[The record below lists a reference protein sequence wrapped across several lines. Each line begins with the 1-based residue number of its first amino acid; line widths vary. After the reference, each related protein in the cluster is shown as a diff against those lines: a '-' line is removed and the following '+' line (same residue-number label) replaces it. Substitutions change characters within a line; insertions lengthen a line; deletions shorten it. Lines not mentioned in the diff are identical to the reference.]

1 MLRSNN
7 HIVSISDSSRGYSIE
22 RKHITKDGFEYT
34 KEQKEADKRIKNGEN
49 ILIMGPGGTGK
60 TFVVNQNDDG
70 KTLYIAPTGMA
81 ALNMNPEKAMTI
93 HSTLKCGEKSLNAWN
108 WEKVK
113 KFILRKKKAIKEFF
127 DLYDRI
133 VIEEGSM
140 IISGLFNTLVF
151 TFQHVYEDE
160 GDILFNNKQVV
171 FLMDPLQLPCVKNS
185 ETTFLDLENS
195 KFTPRELDESDRI
208 INNPYFKKLFN
219 KGNIIN
225 FTVNKR
231 CSDPHWKRVLEV
243 CRENFR
249 NCSKKEKKDI
259 LTFINTKRVTSSQC
273 FEVEREEEDG
283 ENFFDAIDQFENPK
297 NDISKM
303 YKDNT
308 KTTLKKDK
316 VQEINN
322 NEIEEL
328 KRKGRPSTTIER
340 NVNIPFELFAEQVSG
355 SLDEK
360 RKLYINSINYMDDLG
375 GYYSYKHF
383 DESIGKNVIE
393 TKFDLVEGARVM
405 LRTNNIHKMLKNGSL
420 GEVVKIN
427 IKEGVVDSVSVK
439 FEKLDEVVDVRKISF
454 KHPDLSFLT
463 IDAFPLIPAWA
474 ITIHKLQGQTI
485 DSPLFIDY
493 NNIPWMEK
501 QYHLLY
507 TAVSRCKKHDDVYI
521 ISDRR
526 ITEHFFPVDPVMYA
540 WYIEHK

>member
-7 HIVSISDSSRGYSIE
+7 HIVSINGSSRGYSIE
-22 RKHITKDGFEYT
+22 KKHITKDGFEYT
-34 KEQKEADKRIKNGEN
+34 REQTEADRRIKNKEN

-113 KFILRKKKAIKEFF
+113 KFILKKKRAIKEFF

-160 GDILFNNKQVV
+160 GDILFHNKQVV

-219 KGNIIN
+219 KDNIIN

-231 CSDPHWKRVLEV
+231 CSDPRWKRILEV

-249 NCSKKEKKDI
+249 NCSQKEKRDI
-259 LTFINTKRVTSSQC
+259 LRFINTKRVTSSQC
-273 FEVEREEEDG
+273 FEVEREEENG
-283 ENFFDAIDQFENPK
+283 ENFFDVIDQFENPK

-308 KTTLKKDK
+308 KTTLKKAK

-328 KRKGRPSTTIER
+328 KRKGKPSTTIER
-340 NVNIPFELFAEQVSG
+340 NVNIPFEVFAEQVSG
-355 SLDEK
+355 PLDEK

-383 DESIGKNVIE
+383 DESIGKNVID
-393 TKFDLVEGARVM
+393 TKFDLVAGARVM

-427 IKEGVVDSVSVK
+427 INEGVVDSVSVK
-439 FEKLDEVVDVRKISF
+439 FEKLNEVVDVRKISF
-454 KHPDLSFLT
+454 KHPDLSVLT

-485 DSPLFIDY
+485 DSPIFIDY

-501 QYHLLY
+501 QHHLLY

-521 ISDRR
+521 ISDRK
-526 ITEHFFPVDPVMYA
+526 ITEDFFPVDPIMYA
-540 WYIEHK
+540 WYIEYK